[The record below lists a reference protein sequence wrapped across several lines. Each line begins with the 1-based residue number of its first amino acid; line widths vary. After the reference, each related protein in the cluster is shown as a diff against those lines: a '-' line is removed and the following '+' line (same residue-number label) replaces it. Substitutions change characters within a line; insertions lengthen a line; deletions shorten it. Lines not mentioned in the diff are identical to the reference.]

1 MKPASKL
8 ANVQNKF
15 KVMLTASEAVPFCK
29 TGGLADAVGALA
41 LHLAPWAEVALF
53 LPKYKSVDAKNF
65 LSPGAPF
72 SVPLA
77 GQMEK
82 VRLFKTKIPGQR
94 KNNPAVYFV
103 DHPELFEREGLYA
116 VEGRDYPDNSRRFTL
131 FSRAALE
138 GARSIGLRPD
148 IIHCHDWQTGLIPAY
163 LKTLYHSDPF
173 YDSTAAVMTIH
184 NVAYQGVFPYQ
195 AFEEA
200 GFPGEEFRMEKFEFH
215 GKINFLKAGIV
226 YADSIS
232 TVSPTY
238 AKEIQRSDQGAGLE
252 GVIQNRQDAI
262 AGILNGIDIKLWN
275 PVTDPHIFVRYDLS
289 DAQRGFK
296 AKMRNKA
303 LLQESLGLNTDPR
316 AFLLGMVS
324 RLDHQKGVDWV
335 AQVLPHLLDQ
345 GDLQCVILGAGDPE
359 LQKILRELAGRR
371 PKCFRAIIEF
381 NDPLARQIYAA
392 SDCFLMPSRFEP
404 CGLAQMIAMRYGT
417 LPIVSK
423 TGGLADTVTPDK
435 GFILEEQ
442 TAAALVKEIE
452 EAAKLWRKEPGQ
464 WQEMALRA
472 AQTDFSWTAS
482 IQRYLELYRRALGRT
497 VRPDGLTK

>member
-1 MKPASKL
+1 
-8 ANVQNKF
+8 
-15 KVMLTASEAVPFCK
+15 
-29 TGGLADAVGALA
+29 
-41 LHLAPWAEVALF
+41 
-53 LPKYKSVDAKNF
+53 
-65 LSPGAPF
+65 
-72 SVPLA
+72 
-77 GQMEK
+77 
-82 VRLFKTKIPGQR
+82 
-94 KNNPAVYFV
+94 
-103 DHPELFEREGLYA
+103 
-116 VEGRDYPDNSRRFTL
+116 
-131 FSRAALE
+131 
-138 GARSIGLRPD
+138 
-148 IIHCHDWQTGLIPAY
+148 
-163 LKTLYHSDPF
+163 
-173 YDSTAAVMTIH
+173 
-184 NVAYQGVFPYQ
+184 
-195 AFEEA
+195 
-200 GFPGEEFRMEKFEFH
+200 MEKFEFH